1 MYTKKFQIEER
12 RRQVASYLAQSMTE
26 LEIADKL
33 GVTRVT
39 ISRDIKVLKEM
50 SQQFIY
56 DLAKSDLAYYYK
68 QCIDAIQEAERII
81 WESYRNKD
89 QFTEPERKE
98 RYQLAKIIIDSVQAC
113 FSLFKDGPSIMAVK
127 SMEERLEYLESRYGN
142 QEFRKE
148 ALA

>member
-12 RRQVASYLAQSMTE
+12 RRQIASYLAQSMTE

-50 SQQFIY
+50 SQQFMY

-98 RYQLAKIIIDSVQAC
+98 RYQLAKMIIESVQAR

-127 SMEERLEYLESRYGN
+127 SMEERLEYLESR
-142 QEFRKE
+142 
-148 ALA
+148 